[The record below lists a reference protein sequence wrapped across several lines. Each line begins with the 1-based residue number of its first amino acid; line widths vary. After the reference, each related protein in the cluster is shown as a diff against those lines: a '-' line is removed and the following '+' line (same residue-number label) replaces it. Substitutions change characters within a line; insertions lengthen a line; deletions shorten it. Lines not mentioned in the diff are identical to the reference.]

1 MSAREERLASHHPGE
16 TEIAQLHIVGGIEEH
31 VRRLEVTMQNGAL
44 LSHMAFLQGESHLQ
58 ENLPDDLLVD
68 AALLTAAL
76 LNVCREVTA
85 GAVLH
90 HDEDLG
96 LLFVYYSIIV
106 PDNVWMV
113 QFSKNI
119 DLRDELLLLFLIHLS
134 IV

>member
-1 MSAREERLASHHPGE
+1 MLFVPPHLFDKLR
-16 TEIAQLHIVGGIEEH
+16 HISPF
-31 VRRLEVTMQNGAL
+31 T
-44 LSHMAFLQGESHLQ
+44 
-58 ENLPDDLLVD
+58 
-68 AALLTAAL
+68 
-76 LNVCREVTA
+76 
-85 GAVLH
+85 VLH

-106 PDNVWMV
+106 PDNVWVV